1 MVSGFQMV
9 VNGDGSARSSRYPV
23 QLRDDVNYWC
33 EFQWWVVGGGRFRRE
48 YVTDHGQIYPR
59 WKPLPI
65 ALTRRGFTSADSTS
79 KSRPVHGILF
89 YLRNIF
95 LPAVRTKRDEKRE
108 RRNKK
113 REKCARGRETR
124 NKREMKRGEMK
135 RANER
140 ENDR

>member
-1 MVSGFQMV
+1 M
-9 VNGDGSARSSRYPV
+9 
-23 QLRDDVNYWC
+23 QLRDNVNYWC
-33 EFQWWVVGGGRFRRE
+33 EFQWWVVRGGRFRRE

-108 RRNKK
+108 AKQK
-113 REKCARGRETR
+113 EREIRERTRDEERTR
-124 NKREMKRGEMK
+124 NETS
-135 RANER
+135 
-140 ENDR
+140 

>member
-23 QLRDDVNYWC
+23 QLRDNVNYWC
-33 EFQWWVVGGGRFRRE
+33 EFQWWVVRGGRFRRE

-95 LPAVRTKRDEKRE
+95 LSAVRTKRDEKRE
-108 RRNKK
+108 AKQK
-113 REKCARGRETR
+113 EREIRERTRDEERTR
-124 NKREMKRGEMK
+124 NETS
-135 RANER
+135 
-140 ENDR
+140 